1 MFKRNIKLFMLLL
14 LSAMILIY
22 VLLDLVLEIQGERYY
37 LKKQNLLQYDKNG
50 DKKASS
56 LIICKNSIVVIF

>member
-1 MFKRNIKLFMLLL
+1 MLLL

-37 LKKQNLLQYDKNG
+37 LEKQNLLQYDKNG
-50 DKKASS
+50 YKS
-56 LIICKNSIVVIF
+56 F